1 MTCYVQDGTL
11 NVTHSHPDLWL
22 TCDHFVGKASHY
34 GSTNQINSAFH
45 PLGVG
50 KFVVIHII
58 TLNSGVETIR
68 RQAGAAYGCLVA
80 DSKPRIHGLC
90 LRPIGCTPVEILC
103 LNHAIGGVNNFLIFV
118 RTPFVLL
125 NSR

>member
-11 NVTHSHPDLWL
+11 NVTHSHRDLWL

-34 GSTNQINSAFH
+34 GSTNQINSAFD

-50 KFVVIHII
+50 KFVVIHIT

-80 DSKPRIHGLC
+80 DSKHPRALPTAYRLYASSVWSCHLWC
-90 LRPIGCTPVEILC
+90 YRKVMP
-103 LNHAIGGVNNFLIFV
+103 
-118 RTPFVLL
+118 
-125 NSR
+125 